1 MSLDV
6 SPPDRPELASAV
18 DTADYDDVDVQGDEY
33 RRDELAEALEAGAWE
48 TAFEEWADETS
59 LGESAWD
66 IVTDLDL
73 IAEFDFFWDSFA
85 GRVGYHAPGLP
96 ENWRERELH
105 PDLQSWETVSGIN
118 AALTERGQVVCD
130 VLADESLD
138 WEAEEV
144 DAGDLPDF

>member
-1 MSLDV
+1 MPLDV
-6 SPPDRPELASAV
+6 PTPDRPTLESAV

-33 RRDELAEALEAGAWE
+33 RRGELAEALEAGAWE
-48 TAFEEWADETS
+48 TAFEQWAADTGLE
-59 LGESAWD
+59 EPAWD

-73 IAEFDFFWDSFA
+73 VGEFDFFWDSFA

-96 ENWRERELH
+96 ENWRERDIH
-105 PDLQSWETVSGIN
+105 PDIQSWETVSGIN
-118 AALTERGQVVCD
+118 AAMTELGQVVCD
-130 VLADESLD
+130 VLADEYLD

>member
-6 SPPDRPELASAV
+6 SPPDRPTLASAV

-33 RRDELAEALEAGAWE
+33 RREELADALEAGAWE
-48 TAFEEWADETS
+48 TAFERWAADTNLDET
-59 LGESAWD
+59 AWD

-73 IAEFDFFWDSFA
+73 IEEFDFFWDSFA

-96 ENWRERELH
+96 ENWRERDLH

-118 AALTERGQVVCD
+118 ASMTELGQVVCD
-130 VLADESLD
+130 VLADEYLD

>member
-6 SPPDRPELASAV
+6 ATPDRPTLSAAV
-18 DTADYDDVDVQGDEY
+18 DTTEYDDVDVQGDEY
-33 RRDELAEALEAGAWE
+33 RREELDEALAAGAWE
-48 TAFEEWADETS
+48 TAFEQWAADAAIDESTW
-59 LGESAWD
+59 E

-105 PDLQSWETVSGIN
+105 PALQSWETVSGIN
-118 AALTERGQVVCD
+118 AGMTELGQVVCD
-130 VLADESLD
+130 VLADEYLD
-138 WEAEEV
+138 WEADEV

>member
-1 MSLDV
+1 MALDV
-6 SPPDRPELASAV
+6 DVPDRPTLASDV
-18 DTADYDDVDVQGDEY
+18 DTAEYEDVDVSGDEY
-33 RRDELAEALEAGAWE
+33 RREELAEALADGAWE
-48 TAFEEWADETS
+48 TAFRQWAEETELDAATWA
-59 LGESAWD
+59 

-96 ENWRERELH
+96 ENWREREIH
-105 PDLQSWETVSGIN
+105 PDIASWETVSGIN
-118 AALTERGQVVCD
+118 AGLTELGQVVCD
-130 VLADESLD
+130 VLAEEYLD